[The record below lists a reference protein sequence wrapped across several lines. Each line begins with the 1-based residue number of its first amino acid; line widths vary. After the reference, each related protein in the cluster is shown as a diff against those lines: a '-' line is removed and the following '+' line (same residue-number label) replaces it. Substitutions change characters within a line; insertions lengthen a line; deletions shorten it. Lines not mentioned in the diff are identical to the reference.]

1 MYRLFSKVERFNVEI
16 IDVHKPP
23 LGAMPS
29 DQAQHLA
36 KCMAEEIGEFREA
49 ILKQDF
55 VGSVDALLDI
65 IYFAVGGLHKMGLN
79 ADDAERVF
87 DLVHEANMT
96 KKKGVKESRAVG
108 DAPDAIKPED
118 WQAPE
123 LLIMEYFSGDLND

>member
-16 IDVHKPP
+16 INVNKPP
-23 LGAMPS
+23 LGTMPS

-36 KCMAEEIGEFREA
+36 KCMTEEIGEFREA

-55 VGSVDALLDI
+55 VGSVDALLDL

-108 DAPDAIKPED
+108 DAPDAIKPD
-118 WQAPE
+118 GWTPPE
-123 LLIMEYFSGDLND
+123 KRILQYFFEE

>member
-16 IDVHKPP
+16 INVNKPP
-23 LGAMPS
+23 LGPMPS

-36 KCMAEEIGEFREA
+36 KCMTEEIGEFREA
-49 ILKQDF
+49 TLKQDF
-55 VGSVDALLDI
+55 VGSIDALLDL

-108 DAPDAIKPED
+108 DAPDAIKPEG
-118 WQAPE
+118 WVAPE
-123 LLIMEYFSGDLND
+123 KRILQYFFEE